1 MHCVRIG
8 QWRLRSVFYTRFT
21 SKNYE
26 QCVWVAMMGWLRL
39 LFLNMVVAVPARNSD
54 AFGSMH

>member
-1 MHCVRIG
+1 MIRKRFFIRV
-8 QWRLRSVFYTRFT
+8 LLAFT

-39 LFLNMVVAVPARNSD
+39 LFLNMVFAVPARNSD